1 MEQNKEPRKVYVQN
15 GDKVDVY
22 VLETPAETISL
33 ADYARIRAGELR
45 GIIAKR
51 QAEIDKEMQP
61 IYNELDYYEKIIAED
76 DKAKALEQEPGDIVA
91 APAEETKQKKR
102 K

>member
-1 MEQNKEPRKVYVQN
+1 MKFVDRVVQHPN
-15 GDKVDVY
+15 
-22 VLETPAETISL
+22 
-33 ADYARIRAGELR
+33 RIRLIPTGNANEYDVERAEGSVTVEGTPL
-45 GIIAKR
+45 IADN
-51 QAEIDKEMQP
+51 I
-61 IYNELDYYEKIIAED
+61 NTFAED